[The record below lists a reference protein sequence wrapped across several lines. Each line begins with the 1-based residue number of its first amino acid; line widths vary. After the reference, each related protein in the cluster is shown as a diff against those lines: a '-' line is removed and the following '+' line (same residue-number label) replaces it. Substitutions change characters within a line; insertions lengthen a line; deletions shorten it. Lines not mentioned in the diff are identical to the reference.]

1 MAETRVPGWAGWRV
15 GGHSGR
21 ALQSEVLENP
31 WLTTE
36 TMTGLHLNAQPPLPP
51 PEVKGQWPR
60 CRHRRSPLCGLTF
73 PVLPLAAEWAAV
85 RSLRAH
91 PPRGS
96 ELGTMAI
103 TGLCTSG
110 SVARGRP
117 APPLPSLLNTGVLPA
132 MAFEKTSVPAAGPF
146 PPDHRT
152 F

>member
-1 MAETRVPGWAGWRV
+1 MAETRAPGWAGWRV

-85 RSLRAH
+85 RSLRAQ
-91 PPRGS
+91 PLVAQSWGQWKSRASAPRAPWHVG
-96 ELGTMAI
+96 
-103 TGLCTSG
+103 
-110 SVARGRP
+110 GR
-117 APPLPSLLNTGVLPA
+117 PPLPLLLNTGVSPA
-132 MAFEKTSVPAAGPF
+132 MAFEKPSVPAAGPF